1 MSNASIKKKLDI
13 LLGIGY
19 KYACMNGLKA
29 YIGLISGILFL
40 FLFVNPSFLM
50 AGSDKYDLKH
60 HDNPVTNAENVTEGT
75 GDSLS
80 KNIDALN
87 IKGNTS
93 LTSQYSLSMET
104 TLVAPAVSGQDK
116 DMVPPDAA
124 GGYERGPDAEKA
136 IYTEPASAAP
146 LGISF
151 ETNKVA
157 AQAVERNIDL
167 FTDRIRRSFSTWL
180 ERSARYIE
188 IMQDILKEKYLPE
201 ELVFL
206 PIIESGFNVHAYSH
220 ASAAGPWQF
229 IAATAKRYGL
239 IIDWWRDERRDP
251 VKSTRAAAAY
261 LNDLYNMF
269 GSWKLALAAYNAG
282 EGRIGRAIRRANSN
296 DFWTLSKS
304 RIIPSETQEFVP
316 RYIAAAL
323 IASRPQDY
331 GFYNLAYHEPLE
343 FDEVTIDFPLDIA
356 VIARS
361 AETTEQEIRR
371 LNPELRRWS
380 TPPNVPEYTVR
391 IPAGTADIFLKNL
404 EKIPEEKRFSVNIYK
419 VRRGDTLKAVAKRT
433 GVPVSVIRDMNNMNR
448 RDTLKVG
455 QEIKLPPGG
464 KSFANVNERERASV
478 KAVDSKASQ
487 DRSPRA
493 IKDNRRSIPK
503 TKTAPPVKPRLRDI

>member
-1 MSNASIKKKLDI
+1 VL
-13 LLGIGY
+13 
-19 KYACMNGLKA
+19 
-29 YIGLISGILFL
+29 
-40 FLFVNPSFLM
+40 
-50 AGSDKYDLKH
+50 
-60 HDNPVTNAENVTEGT
+60 
-75 GDSLS
+75 
-80 KNIDALN
+80 
-87 IKGNTS
+87 
-93 LTSQYSLSMET
+93 
-104 TLVAPAVSGQDK
+104 
-116 DMVPPDAA
+116 PDAA
-124 GGYERGPDAEKA
+124 DGYERGPDAEKA
-136 IYTEPASAAP
+136 IYTDPASAVP

-151 ETNKVA
+151 ETNKIA

-167 FTDRIRRSFSTWL
+167 FTDRIRRTFSTWL
-180 ERSARYIE
+180 ERSSRYLE
-188 IMQDILKEKYLPE
+188 IMKDILKEKYLPE

-220 ASAAGPWQF
+220 AGAVGPWQF
-229 IAATAKRYGL
+229 ISATAKRYGL

-261 LNDLYNMF
+261 LNDLHNMF

-282 EGRIGRAIRRANSN
+282 EGRIGRAIRRANSS

-304 RIIPSETQEFVP
+304 QIIPRETQEFVP

-323 IASRPQDY
+323 IARRPQDH
-331 GFYNLAYHEPLE
+331 GFYDLAHYEPLK

-391 IPAGTADIFLKNL
+391 IPAGATDIFFENL
-404 EKIPEEKRFSVNIYK
+404 GKIPEDKRFSVNFYK
-419 VRRGDTLKAVAKRT
+419 VRRGDTLKTIAKRI

-455 QEIKLPPGG
+455 QEIKLPPGL
-464 KSFANVNERERASV
+464 A
-478 KAVDSKASQ
+478 SKASQ

-493 IKDNRRSIPK
+493 IKDSRRVIPK
-503 TKTAPPVKPRLRDI
+503 TKTAPVKPSLRDM